1 MVGGRFHGRL
11 VVFLCS
17 LMVLGGMF
25 AWSGNAIAASGNCGS
40 GLLGT
45 GLNNNGVASKA
56 ETCSR
61 TPKSTPDQGADGSEV
76 VLVVEPKFDYRTVLS
91 CPPERLSDA
100 PGGEATNCSHGM
112 TACEL
117 RNPPEAGPMFRIE
130 RRPHGQNGAAWTLVR
145 EVCGQEKMP
154 PGVPAP
160 PAIPTLAQIQNAFRQ
175 LPFSKPRVGIEPEG
189 NKTLVNLPTYFR
201 AEWPGDAGLQ
211 PGEVSA
217 PVQLL
222 TWSVEFRIAARSYDF
237 HYGDG
242 SSSGPTTDPGG
253 VYPDGAIRHTYTEP
267 TAGARVSVDAQLT
280 AQYRANGGPWQDIDS
295 VADLQDEPVTTL
307 QVREA
312 HARLVTH

>member
-1 MVGGRFHGRL
+1 MIRCLFLAVALGAAVGLGAASAASADTPVNPDG
-11 VVFLCS
+11 S
-17 LMVLGGMF
+17 LTTATANEGVTVSADTFTVPSGPSDTEGDQKKPIAIGVTALQALEFRASLGCGDTSSPEATVDVTDCTLAMS
-25 AWSGNAIAASGNCGS
+25 ACGDNAI
-40 GLLGT
+40 LLY
-45 GLNNNGVASKA
+45 VWA
-56 ETCSR
+56 R
-61 TPKSTPDQGADGSEV
+61 RVGSE
-76 VLVVEPKFDYRTVLS
+76 EPWQFKGQTCKASDLPAGTV
-91 CPPERLSDA
+91 
-100 PGGEATNCSHGM
+100 M
-112 TACEL
+112 
-117 RNPPEAGPMFRIE
+117 
-130 RRPHGQNGAAWTLVR
+130 
-145 EVCGQEKMP
+145 
-154 PGVPAP
+154 P

-175 LPFSKPRVGIEPEG
+175 LPFSKPSVGIEPEG

-211 PGEVSA
+211 PGEVST

-242 SSSGPTTDPGG
+242 SSSGPTSDPGG

>member
-1 MVGGRFHGRL
+1 MVPACTPVRISDTVGG
-11 VVFLCS
+11 
-17 LMVLGGMF
+17 
-25 AWSGNAIAASGNCGS
+25 
-40 GLLGT
+40 
-45 GLNNNGVASKA
+45 
-56 ETCSR
+56 
-61 TPKSTPDQGADGSEV
+61 D
-76 VLVVEPKFDYRTVLS
+76 
-91 CPPERLSDA
+91 
-100 PGGEATNCSHGM
+100 ATNCSYAQ
-112 TACEL
+112 TACRYRLPASDPKSGEIL
-117 RNPPEAGPMFRIE
+117 YRLES
-130 RRPHGQNGAAWTLVR
+130 RPKSDPNGSWTLVR
-145 EVCGQEKMP
+145 EMCGLDDAP

-175 LPFSKPRVGIEPEG
+175 LPFSKPSVGIEPAG

-211 PGEVSA
+211 PGEVSE

-222 TWSVEFRIAARSYDF
+222 SWSVEFRIAARSYDF

-242 SSSGPTTDPGG
+242 TSSGPTTDPGG
-253 VYPDGAIRHTYTEP
+253 VYPDGAIRHTYTRP
-267 TAGARVSVDAQLT
+267 TAAARVSVDAQLT

>member
-1 MVGGRFHGRL
+1 MKSPVVLLCIGIVVLPAGSASALGADKPLPQTTNNYVEVFGEAESAPASSSNGSSGAVGVDLHEDANAYRIVPACEPVRISDTVGG
-11 VVFLCS
+11 
-17 LMVLGGMF
+17 
-25 AWSGNAIAASGNCGS
+25 
-40 GLLGT
+40 
-45 GLNNNGVASKA
+45 
-56 ETCSR
+56 
-61 TPKSTPDQGADGSEV
+61 D
-76 VLVVEPKFDYRTVLS
+76 
-91 CPPERLSDA
+91 
-100 PGGEATNCSHGM
+100 ATNCSYAQ
-112 TACEL
+112 TACRYRVPSSDPKSGEIL
-117 RNPPEAGPMFRIE
+117 YRLES
-130 RRPHGQNGAAWTLVR
+130 RPRSEPNGAWTLVR
-145 EVCGQEKMP
+145 EMCGLDEAP

-160 PAIPTLAQIQNAFRQ
+160 PAIPTLAQIESAFRR
-175 LPFSKPRVGIEPEG
+175 LPFSKPTVGIQPEG
-189 NKTLVNLPTYFR
+189 NTTLVNLPTYFR

-211 PGEVSA
+211 PGEVST

-242 SSSGPTTDPGG
+242 TRSGPTTDPGG

-267 TAGARVSVDAQLT
+267 TAAARVSVDAQLT

>member
-1 MVGGRFHGRL
+1 MGG
-11 VVFLCS
+11 
-17 LMVLGGMF
+17 
-25 AWSGNAIAASGNCGS
+25 
-40 GLLGT
+40 
-45 GLNNNGVASKA
+45 
-56 ETCSR
+56 
-61 TPKSTPDQGADGSEV
+61 D
-76 VLVVEPKFDYRTVLS
+76 
-91 CPPERLSDA
+91 
-100 PGGEATNCSHGM
+100 ATNCSNAQ
-112 TACEL
+112 TACKYRLPASDPKSGEIL
-117 RNPPEAGPMFRIE
+117 YRLES
-130 RRPHGQNGAAWTLVR
+130 RPKGDPNSTWTLVR
-145 EVCGQEKMP
+145 EMCGLDEAP

-175 LPFSKPRVGIEPEG
+175 LPFSKPSVGIEPEG

-211 PGEVSA
+211 PDEVSA

-295 VADLQDEPVTTL
+295 VTDLQDEPVTTL